1 MLRLSARRPE
11 EKFSKGVFVLH
22 RQSAKKHA
30 RADKAKRNRNRHR
43 KATLRTVMK
52 QAEIALA
59 EGNVETAQEL
69 CRTTTSLLDRAASK
83 GVIKKGTANR
93 QKSRL
98 ISKLHALTAEA
109 A

>member
-1 MLRLSARRPE
+1 M
-11 EKFSKGVFVLH
+11 H

-30 RADKAKRNRNRHR
+30 RADEKKRIRNRHR
-43 KATLRTVMK
+43 KSTLRTVLK
-52 QAEIALA
+52 QAETALS

-69 CRTTTSLLDRAASK
+69 CKNTASLLDRAASK

-98 ISKLHALTAEA
+98 TRKLNTLMAEA

>member
-1 MLRLSARRPE
+1 M
-11 EKFSKGVFVLH
+11 H

-30 RADKAKRNRNRHR
+30 RADERKRIRNRHR
-43 KATLRTVMK
+43 KSTLRTVLK
-52 QAEIALA
+52 QTEIALD
-59 EGNVETAQEL
+59 EGNVETAQAL
-69 CRTTTSLLDRAASK
+69 CKSVVGLLDRAAGK

-98 ISKLHALTAEA
+98 IRKLHALMAEA

>member
-1 MLRLSARRPE
+1 M
-11 EKFSKGVFVLH
+11 H

-30 RADKAKRNRNRHR
+30 RADNKKRIRNRHR
-43 KATLRTVMK
+43 KVTLRTVLK
-52 QAEIALA
+52 QTETALEA
-59 EGNVETAQEL
+59 GNIETAQEL
-69 CRTTTSLLDRAASK
+69 CRTMTSLLDRAVGK

-98 ISKLHALTAEA
+98 TRKLNALTAEA

>member
-1 MLRLSARRPE
+1 M
-11 EKFSKGVFVLH
+11 H

-30 RADKAKRNRNRHR
+30 RADEKKRIRNRHR
-43 KATLRTVMK
+43 KATLRTMLK
-52 QAEIALA
+52 QTETALDA
-59 EGNVETAQEL
+59 GNVETAQEL
-69 CRTTTSLLDRAASK
+69 CRNTVSLLDRAAGK

-98 ISKLHALTAEA
+98 IRKLHILMAEA

>member
-1 MLRLSARRPE
+1 M
-11 EKFSKGVFVLH
+11 H

>member
-1 MLRLSARRPE
+1 M
-11 EKFSKGVFVLH
+11 H

-30 RADKAKRNRNRHR
+30 RADDKKRIRNRHR
-43 KATLRTVMK
+43 KVTLRTVLK
-52 QAEIALA
+52 QTETALEA
-59 EGNVETAQEL
+59 GNVETAQEL
-69 CRTTTSLLDRAASK
+69 CQTMISLLDRAAGK

-98 ISKLHALTAEA
+98 TRKLHALTAEA

>member
-1 MLRLSARRPE
+1 M
-11 EKFSKGVFVLH
+11 H

-30 RADKAKRNRNRHR
+30 RADEKKRIRNRHR
-43 KATLRTVMK
+43 KSTLRTVLK
-52 QAEIALA
+52 QTEIALD
-59 EGNVETAQEL
+59 EGNVETAQVL
-69 CRTTTSLLDRAASK
+69 CKSVVGLLDRAAGK

-98 ISKLHALTAEA
+98 IRKLNALMAEA

>member
-1 MLRLSARRPE
+1 MRSSRD
-11 EKFSKGVFVLH
+11 KFSKGVFVLH

-30 RADKAKRNRNRHR
+30 RADKTKRNRNRHR

-52 QAEIALA
+52 QTETALT
-59 EGNVETAQEL
+59 EGNVDTAQEL
-69 CRTTTSLLDRAASK
+69 CRTTVSLLDRAASK

-98 ISKLHALTAEA
+98 TRKLHALTAEA

>member
-1 MLRLSARRPE
+1 M
-11 EKFSKGVFVLH
+11 H

-30 RADKAKRNRNRHR
+30 RADEKKRIRNRHR
-43 KATLRTVMK
+43 KATLRTVLK
-52 QAEIALA
+52 QTETALS
-59 EGNVETAQEL
+59 EGDVATAQEL
-69 CRTTTSLLDRAASK
+69 CRSISSLLDRAASK

-98 ISKLHALTAEA
+98 TRKLHTLMAEA

>member
-1 MLRLSARRPE
+1 M
-11 EKFSKGVFVLH
+11 H

-30 RADKAKRNRNRHR
+30 RADEKKRIRNRHR
-43 KATLRTVMK
+43 KSTLRTVLK
-52 QAEIALA
+52 QTEAALD

-69 CRTTTSLLDRAASK
+69 CKSVTSLLDRAASK

-98 ISKLHALTAEA
+98 ISKLHALMAEA

>member
-1 MLRLSARRPE
+1 MN
-11 EKFSKGVFVLH
+11 

-30 RADKAKRNRNRHR
+30 RADNAKRIRNRHR
-43 KATLRTVMK
+43 KATLRTTMK
-52 QAEIALA
+52 QTETALA
-59 EGNVETAQEL
+59 DGNVETAEEL
-69 CRTTTSLLDRAASK
+69 CKTMVSLLDRAAGK

-98 ISKLHALTAEA
+98 TRKLHALTAA

>member
-1 MLRLSARRPE
+1 MG
-11 EKFSKGVFVLH
+11 EKFSKGVFILN

-30 RADKAKRNRNRHR
+30 RADKAKRTRNRHR

-52 QAEIALA
+52 QTETAIE

-69 CRTTTSLLDRAASK
+69 CRSLTSLLDRAASK

-98 ISKLHALTAEA
+98 IRKVHALTAVS
-109 A
+109 

>member
-1 MLRLSARRPE
+1 M
-11 EKFSKGVFVLH
+11 H

-30 RADKAKRNRNRHR
+30 RADKAKQIRNRHR
-43 KATLRTVMK
+43 KATLRTVLK
-52 QAEIALA
+52 QTETALA

-69 CRTTTSLLDRAASK
+69 CQTITSLLDRAAGK

-98 ISKLHALTAEA
+98 TRKLNALTAEA

>member
-1 MLRLSARRPE
+1 
-11 EKFSKGVFVLH
+11 LH

-30 RADKAKRNRNRHR
+30 RADKTKRNRNRHR

-52 QAEIALA
+52 QTETALT
-59 EGNVETAQEL
+59 EGNVDTAQEL
-69 CRTTTSLLDRAASK
+69 CRTTVSLLDRAASK

-98 ISKLHALTAEA
+98 TRKLHALTAEA

>member
-1 MLRLSARRPE
+1 M
-11 EKFSKGVFVLH
+11 H

-30 RADKAKRNRNRHR
+30 RADERKRIRNRQR
-43 KATLRTVMK
+43 KATLRTMLK
-52 QAEIALA
+52 QTETALD

-69 CRTTTSLLDRAASK
+69 CRNTVSFLDRAAGK
-83 GVIKKGTANR
+83 KKKKKGTANR

-98 ISKLHALTAEA
+98 IRKLHILMAEA

>member
-1 MLRLSARRPE
+1 MN
-11 EKFSKGVFVLH
+11 

-30 RADKAKRNRNRHR
+30 RADNAKRIRNRHR

-52 QAEIALA
+52 QTETALE

-69 CRTTTSLLDRAASK
+69 CQTIASLLDRAASK

-98 ISKLHALTAEA
+98 TRKLNAVTVAS
-109 A
+109 

>member
-1 MLRLSARRPE
+1 M
-11 EKFSKGVFVLH
+11 H

-30 RADKAKRNRNRHR
+30 RADNAKRIRNRHR
-43 KATLRTVMK
+43 KSTLRTSLK
-52 QAEIALA
+52 QAEIALD

-69 CRTTTSLLDRAASK
+69 CRNVVSLLDRAASK

-98 ISKLHALTAEA
+98 IRKLHMLMAEA

>member
-1 MLRLSARRPE
+1 MN
-11 EKFSKGVFVLH
+11 

-30 RADKAKRNRNRHR
+30 RADKAKRTRNRYR
-43 KATLRTVMK
+43 KATLRTVLK
-52 QAEIALA
+52 QTETALE

-69 CRTTTSLLDRAASK
+69 CRTMTSLLDRAASK

-98 ISKLHALTAEA
+98 TRKLNAIAVA